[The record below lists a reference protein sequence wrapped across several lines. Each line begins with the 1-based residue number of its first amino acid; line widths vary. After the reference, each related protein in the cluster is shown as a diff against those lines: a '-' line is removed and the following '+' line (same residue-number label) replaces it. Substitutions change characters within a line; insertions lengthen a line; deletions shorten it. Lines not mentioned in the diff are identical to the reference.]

1 MNKLDYLTGQELSA
15 AQTLELIEEALVQKQ
30 ETVQE
35 GKLRPALA
43 GKNFAFLFEKHS
55 TRTRVSFE
63 AGLSQLG
70 ANAIFLAPNDTQIA
84 RGETPA
90 DSAKV
95 LSEYVDG
102 IIVRTYAHERVEEI
116 AANAGVPVINGLT
129 DLHHPCQALADFLTM
144 RERYGTLENLK
155 LAYLGDGNN
164 VLHSLLIVGALI
176 GVDVSA
182 ACPKEYWPD
191 SGILEQA
198 QNSARESS
206 AQIHVT
212 EDAEEACT
220 DADAI
225 YTDVWT
231 SMGQEEE
238 NEHRQRVLAPYQ
250 VNENVFR
257 VTNED
262 AVFMHCLPA
271 HRGEEVTAD
280 VIDGPRSVV
289 FTQAGN
295 RLHAQK
301 ILLQILAGGNNGA

>member
-1 MNKLDYLTGQELSA
+1 MKKLDFLTGAELSA
-15 AQTLELIEEALVQKQ
+15 AQTLELIEEALVQKK
-30 ETVQE
+30 ETAQ
-35 GKLRPALA
+35 GNLRPALS
-43 GKNFAFLFEKHS
+43 GKNFALIFEKHS

-63 AGLSQLG
+63 AGLTQLG
-70 ANAIFLAPNDTQIA
+70 ASTIFLAPNDTQIA

-90 DSAKV
+90 DSARV

-102 IIVRTYAHERVEEI
+102 IVVRTYAHARLEEI
-116 AANAGVPVINGLT
+116 AENASVPVINGLS

-144 RERYGTLENLK
+144 REHYGTLDGLK

-182 ACPKEYWPD
+182 ACPKGYWPD
-191 SGILEQA
+191 SEILEQT
-198 QNSARESS
+198 RGS
-206 AQIHVT
+206 AQESNARIHIT
-212 EDAEEACT
+212 ESVEEAC
-220 DADAI
+220 AGAHAV
-225 YTDVWT
+225 YTDVWA
-231 SMGQEEE
+231 SMGQEAE
-238 NEHRQRVLAPYQ
+238 NERRQKDLAPYQ

-257 VTNED
+257 HANQD

-301 ILLQILAGGNNGA
+301 ILLQILAGGSDGD

>member
-1 MNKLDYLTGQELSA
+1 MKKRDYLTGFELSA
-15 AQTLELIEEALVQKQ
+15 AQTLELIEEALVQKK
-30 ETVQE
+30 ETAQ

-43 GKNFAFLFEKHS
+43 GKNFALIFEKHS

-63 AGLSQLG
+63 AGLTQLG
-70 ANAIFLAPNDTQIA
+70 ASTIFLAPNDTQIA

-90 DSAKV
+90 DSARV

-102 IIVRTYAHERVEEI
+102 IVVRTYAHARVEEI
-116 AANAGVPVINGLT
+116 AANASVPVINGLT

-144 RERYGTLENLK
+144 REHYGTLDGLK

-164 VLHSLLIVGALI
+164 VLHSLLIVGALV

-182 ACPKEYWPD
+182 ACPEGYRPD

-198 QNSARESS
+198 RSSAQESS
-206 AQIHVT
+206 ARIHVT
-212 EDAEEACT
+212 EDAAEAC
-220 DADAI
+220 AGAHAV
-225 YTDVWT
+225 YTDVWA
-231 SMGQEEE
+231 SMGQEDE
-238 NEHRQRVLAPYQ
+238 NERRQKALAPYQ
-250 VNENVFR
+250 VNEEVFR
-257 VTNED
+257 AAHED

-301 ILLQILAGGNNGA
+301 ILLQILAGGNDGA

>member
-1 MNKLDYLTGQELSA
+1 MKKLDYLTGEELNA
-15 AQTLELIEEALVQKQ
+15 AQTLELIEEALVQKK
-30 ETVQE
+30 ETAQ

-43 GKNFAFLFEKHS
+43 GKNFALIFEKHS

-63 AGLSQLG
+63 AGLTQLG
-70 ANAIFLAPNDTQIA
+70 ASTIFLAPNDTQIA

-90 DSAKV
+90 DSARV

-102 IIVRTYAHERVEEI
+102 IVVRTYAHARVEEI
-116 AANAGVPVINGLT
+116 AANASVPVINGLT

-144 RERYGTLENLK
+144 REHYGTLEGLK

-164 VLHSLLIVGALI
+164 VLHSLLIVGALL

-182 ACPKEYWPD
+182 ACPEGYWPD

-198 QNSARESS
+198 RDS
-206 AQIHVT
+206 AQESNASIHIT
-212 EDAEEACT
+212 EDAAEAC
-220 DADAI
+220 AGAHAV
-225 YTDVWT
+225 YTDVWA
-231 SMGQEEE
+231 SMGQEDE
-238 NEHRQRVLAPYQ
+238 NERRQRALAPYQ
-250 VNENVFR
+250 VNEEVFR
-257 VTNED
+257 AAHED

-271 HRGEEVTAD
+271 HRGEEVTAE

-301 ILLQILAGGNNGA
+301 ILLQILAGGNDGA

>member
-1 MNKLDYLTGQELSA
+1 MKKRDYLTGFELSA
-15 AQTLELIEEALVQKQ
+15 AQTRELIEEALVQKK
-30 ETVQE
+30 ETAQ

-43 GKNFAFLFEKHS
+43 GKNFALIFEKHS

-63 AGLSQLG
+63 AGLTQLG
-70 ANAIFLAPNDTQIA
+70 ASTIFLAPNDTQIA

-102 IIVRTYAHERVEEI
+102 IVVRTYAHARVEEI
-116 AANAGVPVINGLT
+116 AANASVPVVNGLT

-164 VLHSLLIVGALI
+164 VLHSLLIVGALS
-176 GVDVSA
+176 GVDVCA

-191 SGILEQA
+191 SEVLEQA
-198 QNSARESS
+198 RNTARESN

-212 EDAEEACT
+212 ESVEEAC
-220 DADAI
+220 AGAHAV
-225 YTDVWT
+225 YTDVWA
-231 SMGQEEE
+231 SMGQEAE
-238 NEHRQRVLAPYQ
+238 NERRQKDLAPYQ
-250 VNENVFR
+250 VNEGVFR
-257 VTNED
+257 GANED

-271 HRGEEVTAD
+271 HRGEEVTAE

-301 ILLQILAGGNNGA
+301 ILLQILAGGSDGD